1 VKHDSRTLAALSRTE
16 PLANP
21 TRVTKGDVMRTL
33 QVSLAGAVILALL
46 GGLGGA
52 VVAQDEE
59 PTPVTF
65 VTGTVAEAYGY
76 DVYREEEGDPSS
88 YDIRGYEVMTELG
101 GPMRQV
107 VEWSDPRL
115 PPDLWLTLGYTLIS
129 TGEDEFDGAMNAAW
143 QSLLEDEQGR
153 WRGTGRTV
161 QGGPD
166 EKYSLYVLTGEGA
179 YEGLSA
185 LLQGTTPDDVEA
197 SLLHAHA
204 PWDMAYEGYI
214 FETELTPFPDVPVPL
229 MAEAVQIWPVPTE

>member
-1 VKHDSRTLAALSRTE
+1 M
-16 PLANP
+16 
-21 TRVTKGDVMRTL
+21 KGDVMRTL
-33 QVSLAGAVILALL
+33 RLSLTGTVMLALV

-52 VVAQDEE
+52 VVAQDQE

-65 VTGTVAEAYGY
+65 VTGTVAEAYTL
-76 DVYREEEGDPSS
+76 DQGDTDLASDLAS
-88 YDIRGYEVMTELG
+88 YDLRGYEVMTQTA
-101 GPMRQV
+101 PIRQV

-115 PPDLWLTLGYTLIS
+115 PTDLWLTLGYTLIS
-129 TGEDEFDGAMNAAW
+129 TGEDDFDGAMNTAW

-153 WRGTGRTV
+153 WHGTGRSV
-161 QGGPD
+161 KDPD
-166 EKYSLYVLTGEGA
+166 EKYSLYELTGEGA

-185 LLQGTTPDDVEA
+185 LLRGTTPDDMEA
-197 SLLHAHA
+197 GLLHAHA